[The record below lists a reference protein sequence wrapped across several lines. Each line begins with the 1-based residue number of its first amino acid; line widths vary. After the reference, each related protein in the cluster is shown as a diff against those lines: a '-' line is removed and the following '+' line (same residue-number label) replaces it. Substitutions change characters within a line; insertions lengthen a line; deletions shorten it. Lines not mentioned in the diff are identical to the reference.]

1 MNSLKILIVEDEI
14 ITAMDLSETLQEA
27 GHTIT
32 AIARNLDQ
40 AVKAVKSYPP
50 DLALIDIELKE
61 STGDG
66 IATAR
71 ALLDH
76 HRMPIIYLTANSEPK
91 TFQSAK
97 ETLPAAYLL
106 KPFRQE
112 ELKLQIELAYY
123 QYQNNQT
130 PSAESVGSDYLYLP
144 VDKGYEKIVPD
155 DVLYLKADGSYVK
168 LFLVNKTLP
177 YHISTNLSHLAQY
190 FSTPNFY
197 RLSRSLLINLDHM
210 ERLESNYLFMV
221 SHKTPIQIPAASRKE
236 LMKKLTVV
244 RTK

>member
-1 MNSLKILIVEDEI
+1 MNSLKILIVEDDT
-14 ITAMDLSETLQEA
+14 ITAIDLSETLQEA
-27 GHTIT
+27 GHIIT
-32 AIARNLDQ
+32 TIARNLDQ
-40 AVKAVKSYPP
+40 AVHAVKSYPP
-50 DLALIDIELKE
+50 DLALIDIELKD
-61 STGDG
+61 STGNG
-66 IATAR
+66 IATAK
-71 ALLDH
+71 ALLLH

-123 QYQNNQT
+123 QYKLAPT
-130 PSAESVGSDYLYLP
+130 VEAVGSDYLYLP
-144 VDKGYEKIVPD
+144 VDKGYEKIALD

-168 LFLVNKTLP
+168 LFLVNKILL

-221 SHKTPIQIPAASRKE
+221 NHKTAIQIPAASRKE